1 MDRARR
7 LNVHAAVTALSL
19 FASVYA
25 QVNFT
30 PGQPSTSNAPLGQFK
45 IVGDSIVSAQQVRGL
60 ASRFP
65 GLFADA
71 RFGPTSS
78 SSAR

>member
-1 MDRARR
+1 MF
-7 LNVHAAVTALSL
+7 ALPFFSL

-25 QVNFT
+25 QVNST

-45 IVGDSIVSAQQVRGL
+45 IVGDSIVSAQQVRIP

-65 GLFADA
+65 GRFADA
-71 RFGPTSS
+71 RFGPASS